1 MNYIDEVWNKLD
13 EVEQQIMRDLQA
25 KTPQVNLS
33 YAVLDPQGVVHKCD
47 LITSIIWEEN
57 NSRRIALDT
66 FKLPDGTEASV
77 STVFLCLDHG
87 RAGEGVHFETLTY
100 DPQTDEEIIL
110 RVKTLDEA
118 KATHQACCLKLKE
131 SLNKNE

>member
-25 KTPQVNLS
+25 KTPQVSLS
-33 YAVLDPQGVVHKCD
+33 YAVLDPQGIVHRCD

-66 FKLPDGTEASV
+66 FNLPDGTEVSV

-87 RAGEGVHFETLTY
+87 RAGEGVHFETLAY
-100 DPQTDEEIIL
+100 DPQTGEDIFL
-110 RVKTLDEA
+110 RAKTLDEA

-131 SLNKNE
+131 SLNEK